1 MNIQDLLKI
10 TVDREA
16 SDLHISAGES
26 PMIRIDGDL
35 IRLDFPPLTKE
46 EALSL
51 VNQMMTESQKAVYET
66 QLEIDFSFTLDNNAA
81 RFRVNAF
88 NQFRGASAAIRYVTA
103 EIPTLDELDL
113 NEPIFKELCNLKNGL
128 VLLTGPTGSGKSTT
142 LASMVDYI
150 NRVSQKKEHILTI
163 EDPIEYVFKNENCL
177 IQQREAGHHTLGF
190 SQALRSALR
199 EDPDIIMVAEMRD
212 LETIR
217 LALTAAETGHLVFST
232 LHTNSAAK
240 SVYRIVDAFPT
251 GEKALIRSMLSESL
265 KAVIAQTL
273 MKKPNGGRRSA
284 TEIMLCNNAVKNLIR
299 EDKIAQIYSVIQSS
313 RSEGMRTF
321 EQHVTDL
328 LMDGAVIDPKP
339 GEVESKSI

>member
-1 MNIQDLLKI
+1 MRVDDLLRI
-10 TVDREA
+10 AVEREA

-35 IRLDFPPLTKE
+35 VRLDYPPLSKE
-46 EALSL
+46 DALSL
-51 VNQMMTESQKAVYET
+51 VTQMMTESQKATYTT
-66 QLEIDFSFTLDNNAA
+66 QLEIDFSYTIPDLA

-88 NQFRGASAAIRYVTA
+88 NQFRGASAAIRHVSTK
-103 EIPTLDELDL
+103 IPTLEDLDL
-113 NEPIFKELCNLKNGL
+113 NEPVFKDLCSLRNGL

-142 LASMVDYI
+142 LAAMVDYI
-150 NRVSQKKEHILTI
+150 NRVSNKREHILTI
-163 EDPIEYVFKNENCL
+163 EDPIEYLFKDENCL
-177 IQQREAGHHTLGF
+177 IQQRETGYHTLGF

-232 LHTNSAAK
+232 LHTNSASK
-240 SVYRIVDAFPT
+240 SVYRIVDAFPS
-251 GEKALIRSMLSESL
+251 GEKALIRSMLAESL
-265 KAVIAQTL
+265 RAVIAQTL
-273 MKKPNGGRRSA
+273 LKKPGGGRRSV

-313 RSEGMRTF
+313 RGEGMRTF
-321 EQHVTDL
+321 EQHLTDL
-328 LMDGAVIDPKP
+328 ISRGAVVD
-339 GEVESKSI
+339 VTQTSIETKGL

>member
-1 MNIQDLLKI
+1 MNIQDLLRT
-10 TVDREA
+10 TVERGG

-26 PMIRIDGDL
+26 PMIRLDGDL
-35 IRLDFPPLTKE
+35 NRLDIPALSRE
-46 EALSL
+46 DALSL
-51 VNQMMTESQKAVYET
+51 ITQMMNDSQKAIYET
-66 QLEIDFSFTLDNNAA
+66 QLEIDFSYTMENFS

-88 NQFRGASAAIRYVTA
+88 NQFRGASAAIRCVDA
-103 EIPTLDELDL
+103 KIPTLEELDL
-113 NEPIFKELCNLKNGL
+113 HEPIFKELCGLRNGL

-150 NRVSQKKEHILTI
+150 NRVSQERLHILTI
-163 EDPIEYVFKNENCL
+163 EDPIEYVFKDENCL
-177 IQQREAGHHTLGF
+177 IQQREAGFHTLGF
-190 SQALRSALR
+190 GQALRSALR

-240 SVYRIVDAFPT
+240 SVYRIVDAFPA

-273 MKKPNGGRRSA
+273 MKRPGGGRRSV
-284 TEIMLCNNAVKNLIR
+284 TEIMLCNSAVKNLIR

-313 RSEGMRTF
+313 RSDGMRTF
-321 EQHVTDL
+321 EQHLTDL
-328 LMDGAVIDPKP
+328 LMNGAVVDPTIVP
-339 GEVESKSI
+339 GKGL

>member
-1 MNIQDLLKI
+1 MKIDDLLKT
-10 TVDREA
+10 TVERGA

-35 IRLDFPPLTKE
+35 ERLDFPPLSKE
-46 EALSL
+46 EAFSL
-51 VNQMMTESQKAVYET
+51 VTQMMAEPQKAIYET
-66 QLEIDFSFTLDNNAA
+66 QLEIDFSYTVNNLE

-88 NQFRGASAAIRYVTA
+88 NQFRGASAAIRHVAA
-103 EIPTLDELDL
+103 ETPTLESLELVEPVFKDL
-113 NEPIFKELCNLKNGL
+113 CSLRNGL

-142 LASMVDYI
+142 LAAMVDYI
-150 NRVSQKKEHILTI
+150 NRVSEKRLHILTI
-163 EDPIEYVFKNENCL
+163 EDPIEYVFKDANCL
-177 IQQREAGHHTLGF
+177 VQQREAGFHTLGF

-232 LHTNSAAK
+232 LHTNGAAK
-240 SVYRIVDAFPT
+240 SVYRIVDAFPS

-273 MKKPNGGRRSA
+273 LKKPGGGRRSV
-284 TEIMLCNNAVKNLIR
+284 TEIMLCNNAVRNLIR
-299 EDKIAQIYSVIQSS
+299 EDKIAQIYSVMQSS
-313 RSEGMRTF
+313 RAEGMRTF
-321 EQHVTDL
+321 EQHLTDL
-328 LMDGAVIDPKP
+328 IMRGAVVDPAA
-339 GEVESKSI
+339 GSIQSKGL